1 MNRSKRFPTWPLF
14 QRLAPQAAPL
24 EGRER
29 ALLRL
34 VAAFVLV
41 ACFGPAVPDPTSATG
56 AGFADMRAWHGL
68 PFAMDVASN
77 LPFAVFGVWG
87 LLRLR
92 RFDTLHERLRSAAAL
107 DCAWLFF
114 AGLVFTAAGSVFY
127 HLQPDALRLAADRA
141 GMAIAFAGMLGLAVC
156 ERVSLRAGWPAAC
169 VAFAGGLMAV
179 AVYHERGD
187 VLPWA
192 VVQFGGMALVLGL
205 ALLRPVPGAMGLK
218 LGAVIFFYAAAK
230 LLELGDHWV
239 FEATGQV
246 VSGHTLKH
254 LVAACAAWPVLQ
266 GVDGLTCRALRHNP
280 RATAMTARGAPTGTF
295 E

>member
-14 QRLAPQAAPL
+14 QRRTPHLAPL
-24 EGRER
+24 EGHER
-29 ALLRL
+29 ALLWL
-34 VAAFVLV
+34 LAAFVLV
-41 ACFGPAVPDPTSATG
+41 ACFGPVVPDPTAA
-56 AGFADMRAWHGL
+56 AGFADARAWHGL
-68 PFAMDVASN
+68 PFAMDAASN
-77 LPFAVFGVWG
+77 LPFAVFGIWG
-87 LLRLR
+87 LWRLR
-92 RFDTLHERLRSAAAL
+92 RFDTLHERLQSTAAL

-218 LGAVIFFYAAAK
+218 LGAVIFFYGVAK
-230 LLELGDHWV
+230 VFELGDHAV
-239 FEATGQV
+239 FDATGDV

-266 GVDGLTCRALRHNP
+266 AVDGLTCRALRHNP
-280 RATAMTARGAPTGTF
+280 RAAAMPARGAPTGTF